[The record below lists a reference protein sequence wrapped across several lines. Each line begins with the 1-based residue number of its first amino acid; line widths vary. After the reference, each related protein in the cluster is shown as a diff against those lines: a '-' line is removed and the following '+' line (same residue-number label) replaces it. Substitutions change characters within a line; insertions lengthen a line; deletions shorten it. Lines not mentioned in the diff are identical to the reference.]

1 MVMTFATGISKKELH
16 ALTKIKDKLQK
27 RFQSLEKLPELLQ
40 QSSFPKPV
48 KMLTFTLNFMS
59 MGLLLYNVSYQP
71 IYKQNYHNLQEAKC
85 TCYIMSGHCKSAM
98 SIKTL
103 VLNKKNALTME
114 KCCPRYYK

>member
-71 IYKQNYHNLQEAKC
+71 FINKIIT
-85 TCYIMSGHCKSAM
+85 TCKKPSAHA
-98 SIKTL
+98 IL
-103 VLNKKNALTME
+103 CLAIANQQ
-114 KCCPRYYK
+114 